1 MKFVISK
8 KELVES
14 LNRMNGVA
22 EPKAHH
28 APFRMV
34 VFAVDGPS
42 TVRVGAENGVV
53 SLACTLTAD
62 VADKGAIA
70 LPCKDVLDRVK
81 AMPDGMV
88 SIETKDTSVILRS
101 VASSRRYT
109 LAGMSADDA
118 PRGQVD
124 DELPWHALTASTW
137 RTLTRRTRYAMSDDD
152 TRAHLHATL
161 LEWQG
166 SRIRFVATDG
176 HRLSISDADTGDAQ
190 GSFATLLPKVAV
202 DRMHAIVS
210 ALGSDDAVQVAS
222 TSQTFLAK
230 VGNYTLTSRITDGK
244 FPPYEQVVPKP
255 SEALTVPR
263 TMLLDAVRAVLV
275 AAHEKT
281 KGIRLIVENNLVH
294 VASQTPEGDGADDVT
309 CDYDGE
315 KATIGLSGEYL
326 SDCLES
332 LDDDVVRLGF
342 MASNPL
348 SPVLV
353 SPNEG
358 ASFQFVIMPMRI

>member
-1 MKFVISK
+1 
-8 KELVES
+8 
-14 LNRMNGVA
+14 
-22 EPKAHH
+22 
-28 APFRMV
+28 
-34 VFAVDGPS
+34 
-42 TVRVGAENGVV
+42 
-53 SLACTLTAD
+53 
-62 VADKGAIA
+62 
-70 LPCKDVLDRVK
+70 
-81 AMPDGMV
+81 
-88 SIETKDTSVILRS
+88 
-101 VASSRRYT
+101 
-109 LAGMSADDA
+109 
-118 PRGQVD
+118 
-124 DELPWHALTASTW
+124 
-137 RTLTRRTRYAMSDDD
+137 
-152 TRAHLHATL
+152 
-161 LEWQG
+161 
-166 SRIRFVATDG
+166 
-176 HRLSISDADTGDAQ
+176 
-190 GSFATLLPKVAV
+190 
-202 DRMHAIVS
+202 
-210 ALGSDDAVQVAS
+210 
-222 TSQTFLAK
+222 
-230 VGNYTLTSRITDGK
+230 
-244 FPPYEQVVPKP
+244 
-255 SEALTVPR
+255 VPR